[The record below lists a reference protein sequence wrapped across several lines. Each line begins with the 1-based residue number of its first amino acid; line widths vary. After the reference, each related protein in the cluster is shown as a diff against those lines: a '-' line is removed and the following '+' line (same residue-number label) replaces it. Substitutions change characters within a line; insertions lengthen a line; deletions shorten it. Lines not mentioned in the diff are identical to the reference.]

1 MHGHFVLGI
10 PRNISH
16 GISRLLWAPKPV
28 ILTRNPSIDP
38 DFKRGSSGRELRYE
52 GVKWLILRARVSSF
66 ASCSPFPFPAN
77 VVDVRDRNGE
87 ELRGV
92 VCVTNGTHPTPPL
105 DALELLLPM
114 SFTFLDC
121 R

>member
-1 MHGHFVLGI
+1 MCMVTLFSGFLDIFHV
-10 PRNISH
+10 
-16 GISRLLWAPKPV
+16 ISRLLWAPKPV

-66 ASCSPFPFPAN
+66 ASRSPFPFPAN

-92 VCVTNGTHPTPPL
+92 VCVTNGTHPTISNGNIAVA
-105 DALELLLPM
+105 DGWCESAGA
-114 SFTFLDC
+114 
-121 R
+121 